1 MLIGLPRSDIQLIN
15 WNIICLN
22 LPSGESG
29 EFFIGYS
36 LNDRLA
42 RFSTL
47 ILEFDE
53 EKKIGKTKSGSTYS
67 LLGEPGHPCED
78 GLHVLYQL
86 FGKARIQNELF
97 SDETEGILCFKYS
110 TSNKSD

>member
-15 WNIICLN
+15 WNIVCLN
-22 LPSGESG
+22 LTSGESG

-47 ILEFDE
+47 IKEFDE
-53 EKKIGKTKSGSTYS
+53 EKRFGKTKSGSTYS

-86 FGKARIQNELF
+86 FGKSHIQKELF
-97 SDETEGILCFKYS
+97 SDDTQGILCFKYS
-110 TSNKSD
+110 ISKKSD

>member
-53 EKKIGKTKSGSTYS
+53 EKKVGKTKSGSTYS

-86 FGKARIQNELF
+86 FGKSNIQKELF
-97 SDETEGILCFKYS
+97 SDKSQGILCFKYS
-110 TSNKSD
+110 IFNKSD